1 MRKFAPRKVETSRF
15 FEDDARDC
23 AAKDLGSWKRI
34 ERGLK
39 RYAATGWGDV
49 SKVSGTRN
57 EIYRLKVAPHLPRIF
72 FLRLDNREILLGI
85 ESRKVTYARHV
96 LERFDRR
103 AREILSMELKK
114 Q

>member
-1 MRKFAPRKVETSRF
+1 MRKFAPRRVETSHF

-23 AAKDLGSWKRI
+23 AAKDLGSWRRI

-39 RYAATGWGDV
+39 RYAATGWGNV

-72 FLRLDNREILLGI
+72 FLRLGDRDILLGM
-85 ESRKVTYARHV
+85 ESRKVAYARHV
-96 LERFDRR
+96 LERLDGR
-103 AREILSMELKK
+103 AREILSVELKK

>member
-1 MRKFAPRKVETSRF
+1 MRKFAPRRVETSHF

-23 AAKDLGSWKRI
+23 AAKDLRGWRRI

-57 EIYRLKVAPHLPRIF
+57 EIYRFKVAPHLPRVF
-72 FLRLDNREILLGI
+72 FLRLDDREILLGI

-96 LERFDRR
+96 LERLDGR
-103 AREILSMELKK
+103 AHEILSMELKK